1 MEKIDLYEA
10 CIEKENFYKQKCISK
25 TWQVV
30 GLFEQEED
38 AKKAVKLYEIV
49 HRAMGEKLLHNYKV
63 EQKPFPLNL
72 RRNFYKRIFKSL
84 DEFIQSDRNIMEY
97 IQINKLTADEL
108 LSQINENDSKKE
120 KELRIIERMIKEYN
134 DKLHFAL
141 MTSSTSEESIEK
153 IEESIK
159 YLESLRD
166 KTTGFT
172 K

>member
-1 MEKIDLYEA
+1 MEKFDLYMSSVETES
-10 CIEKENFYKQKCISK
+10 IFPGKENVKCFRL
-25 TWQVV
+25 V
-30 GLFEQEED
+30 GMFRNEED
-38 AKKAVKLYEIV
+38 AKNAAKLYEIV
-49 HRAMGEKLLHNYKV
+49 YKAHGAKIFHNYIIEK
-63 EQKPFPLNL
+63 KSYPKDLSKTS
-72 RRNFYKRIFKSL
+72 YKTYFGSL

-108 LSQINENDSKKE
+108 LSQINENDSKIE
-120 KELRIIERMIKEYN
+120 KELRIIERLIKEYN

-141 MTSSTSEESIEK
+141 RTSSTSEESIEK

-166 KTTGFT
+166 EKSGFT